1 MPKDSKDLLVR
12 FTWPDPDLS
21 AKSVRLTGDMTGWT
35 AGFDMT
41 RNEQLRCWQH
51 EARLMC
57 GTTVTWKFVVD
68 GAWVYDSHVSFTA
81 DSYGNINNYFTVPY
95 EAGNTNGVFDVSER
109 CGVAPPAPPPSSSSS
124 SSSSI
129 KVPVSPSL
137 GSIRAPSHPQLI
149 IPHSSSPLKE
159 KDSIEG
165 SRELAAP
172 RQIASPLWPLPAS
185 SLSTRTSASSMAPIA
200 VNVNSPLETGSSNSM
215 QSLSTIQIQSQ
226 IISNAQTISF
236 PLSTGDTQQQQPPQ
250 PPQQL
255 QQQQQRSNFHG
266 YIGVGVAREFHEE
279 FGIDVSRDKFRSG
292 MGMRR
297 SATASDMRSL
307 EAEHYG
313 LQKLALMGYKGGG
326 GGHLYH
332 RRTGTF
338 DSKPLTTPL
347 SSGPSTSREDEDG
360 SSGSRSRFSI
370 SGSQKGD
377 DQREADN
384 EESEE
389 MPGSSESDL
398 NFGLSLEDD
407 ASQAAH
413 TVGSHTSYT
422 NIKPLHAVENGLG
435 LTISLPHPKTSHDIV
450 TDLCGTVNASNLI
463 SAQNNEG
470 GGGGGHLGVPPLH
483 APAPQHPRGR
493 GHSSTQI
500 VVPESAEIAS
510 SVGIPLRIPISA
522 KDISASLPT
531 MQLSTAKDS
540 GVGGTPGMYI
550 STNYGSSGN
559 ILTPTASASSSTR
572 ASRGEG
578 GGADSNSQSHWSL
591 GAANSTSAMNSP
603 SNSSQV
609 AQQTALLTIQALL
622 RREGKLILAM
632 VGLPA
637 RGKTF
642 MARRLK
648 RHLSWM
654 GYRIEI
660 YNVGNYR
667 RKYLGADQRHDFFDP
682 SNAEGEEKRAQMAA
696 LAFEEMAE
704 ALKNDTIDIAIF
716 DATNTTVHRRRW
728 LVNEIHHRDLTY
740 KLVFVESVC
749 NDEQVIR
756 ANVRETK
763 LKSPDYSNLPENVAV
778 ADFLRRIDHYKSV
791 YEPLGELPEENELPY
806 IKIIDVGRM
815 IVANRIQVFLNSR
828 VLFFLSNLHITPR
841 PIWLTRHGESEFN
854 VQGRIGGD
862 SLLSPRGHAYALR
875 LSAYMSQLYPQGTS
889 ELTVWTSTL
898 KRTIMTAAPL
908 GREIVSWK
916 ALDEIDAGICDS
928 MSYEA
933 IAASMPDEYSARAK
947 NKFSYR
953 YPRGESYQDIVHRL
967 EPVSIE
973 LMRQRTPVLIISHQ
987 ATLRVLYAYL
997 TDRAPETCPDVLV
1010 PLHTVTQL
1018 TQKAYGAE
1026 EVRHELM

>member
-1 MPKDSKDLLVR
+1 MQNAKDTPSIVCR
-12 FTWPDPDLS
+12 FTWPDTDLS
-21 AKSVRLTGDMTGWT
+21 ASSVRLTGDMTGWT

-51 EARLMC
+51 EARLTC
-57 GTTVTWKFVVD
+57 GVTVTWKYIVD
-68 GAWVYDSHVSFTA
+68 SEWVYDHHVSFAA

-95 EAGNTNGVFDVSER
+95 DVGNLSGVFDVSER
-109 CGVAPPAPPPSSSSS
+109 CAVTPPPSSSSS
-124 SSSSI
+124 SSLKTSS
-129 KVPVSPSL
+129 
-137 GSIRAPSHPQLI
+137 RALSHAPI
-149 IPHSSSPLKE
+149 IPLSSPVKE
-159 KDSIEG
+159 KE
-165 SRELAAP
+165 ELAIP
-172 RQIASPLWPLPAS
+172 RQQMASPLWPLPAQS
-185 SLSTRTSASSMAPIA
+185 STRTVSMAP
-200 VNVNSPLETGSSNSM
+200 VSLNLTSFESVLPNSQLISSNS
-215 QSLSTIQIQSQ
+215 QSVTSFNSQ
-226 IISNAQTISF
+226 AIYNDHQQHTAQV
-236 PLSTGDTQQQQPPQ
+236 PQGQQQQLSLPLPQ
-250 PPQQL
+250 EQQ

-279 FGIDVSRDKFRSG
+279 FGIDVSRDKFRIG

-313 LQKLALMGYKGGG
+313 LQKMAMMGYKGG

-338 DSKPLTTPL
+338 PSKPLSIPL
-347 SSGPSTSREDEDG
+347 SSGPSSARSSEEELG
-360 SSGSRSRFSI
+360 SGSINYSRPDSR
-370 SGSQKGD
+370 QD
-377 DQREADN
+377 DQKILNNNEENDN
-384 EESEE
+384 EA
-389 MPGSSESDL
+389 SESDI
-398 NFGLSLEDD
+398 NFGLSLEEEEPQHSNTFHQDSLKISTD
-407 ASQAAH
+407 KKIDTFERLRTHSKSIH
-413 TVGSHTSYT
+413 EH
-422 NIKPLHAVENGLG
+422 PLG
-435 LTISLPHPKTSHDIV
+435 LSLSLSVPKSSLEFSQDVTLSSTSTTVASIQIHD
-450 TDLCGTVNASNLI
+450 
-463 SAQNNEG
+463 G
-470 GGGGGHLGVPPLH
+470 GGGGGGGGVPLH
-483 APAPQHPRGR
+483 PPSRTRGQ
-493 GHSSTQI
+493 SSSQI
-500 VVPESAEIAS
+500 VIPESAEIAS
-510 SVGIPLRIPISA
+510 SVGIPVRIPISA
-522 KDISASLPT
+522 KDITASLPS
-531 MQLSTAKDS
+531 MQLTATKDTTNT
-540 GVGGTPGMYI
+540 GTTGMYV

-572 ASRGEG
+572 VSKGEG
-578 GGADSNSQSHWSL
+578 GGNDSSSQSHWSL
-591 GAANSTSAMNSP
+591 AAASSASAINSP

-667 RKYLGADQRHDFFDP
+667 RKYLGSDQRHDFFDP

-704 ALKNDTIDIAIF
+704 ALKNDSIDIAIF

-728 LVNEIHHRDLTY
+728 LVNQIHQRDLTY

-791 YEPLGELPEENELPY
+791 YEPLGEVPEENDLPY

-815 IVANRIQVFLNSR
+815 IVANRIQGFLNSR

-967 EPVSIE
+967 EPVIIE

>member
-1 MPKDSKDLLVR
+1 MAANESTAKDSLVLKDFKSILVR

-21 AKSVRLTGDMTGWT
+21 ASSVRLTGDMTGWT

-51 EARLMC
+51 EARLVC

-68 GAWVYDSHVSFTA
+68 NAWVYDSHVSFTA
-81 DSYGNINNYFTVPY
+81 DTYGNINNTLTVPFDV
-95 EAGNTNGVFDVSER
+95 GNPSGVFDVSER
-109 CGVAPPAPPPSSSSS
+109 CGVAPPPPPPSSSSS
-124 SSSSI
+124 I
-129 KVPVSPSL
+129 KSPIIPAL
-137 GSIRAPSHPQLI
+137 GALRAPSHSQLL
-149 IPHSSSPLKE
+149 PPSSSPVKEKE

-165 SRELAAP
+165 PREISAP
-172 RQIASPLWPLPAS
+172 RQIASPLWPIPS
-185 SLSTRTSASSMAPIA
+185 TSLSSIRSSTISVAPVALNLTSFDI
-200 VNVNSPLETGSSNSM
+200 GSSNTP
-215 QSLSTIQIQSQ
+215 SLSTIPLSQ
-226 IISNAQTISF
+226 NSSTAQAISF
-236 PLSTGDTQQQQPPQ
+236 PLSMNDVQQQPQ
-250 PPQQL
+250 QPQQ
-255 QQQQQRSNFHG
+255 QTRSNFHG

-313 LQKLALMGYKGGG
+313 LQKMAMMGYKGG

-338 DSKPLTTPL
+338 DSKQLTMPLT
-347 SSGPSTSREDEDG
+347 SGPSTSREEDEEGG
-360 SSGSRSRFSI
+360 SMRFSI

-377 DQREADN
+377 DQRASNN
-384 EESEE
+384 EEAEE
-389 MPGSSESDL
+389 TVGSSESDV

-407 ASQAAH
+407 SSQARADRN
-413 TVGSHTSYT
+413 TLSHSDTT
-422 NIKPLHAVENGLG
+422 AKQVERLLG
-435 LTISLPHPKTSHDIV
+435 LSSFSVTALKTTHDIV
-450 TDLCGTVNASNLI
+450 SDLSLTIGVTNLA
-463 SAQNNEG
+463 SAQNHDG
-470 GGGGGHLGVPPLH
+470 GGGGGVPPLH
-483 APAPQHPRGR
+483 ASHYSRTR

-522 KDISASLPT
+522 KDISASLPS
-531 MQLSTAKDS
+531 MQMSTVKEA

-550 STNYGSSGN
+550 STNFGSSGN
-559 ILTPTASASSSTR
+559 ILTPTASGGSSTR

-578 GGADSNSQSHWSL
+578 GGVDSSNQSHWSL
-591 GAANSTSAMNSP
+591 SAAKSSSAINSP
-603 SNSSQV
+603 SNSSQL

-704 ALKNDTIDIAIF
+704 ALKNDSIDIAIF

-791 YEPLGELPEENELPY
+791 YEPLGEVPEENDLPY

-815 IVANRIQVFLNSR
+815 IVANRIQGFLNSR

-967 EPVSIE
+967 EPVIIE